1 MKICFCREVNED
13 NVLIRNVLVE
23 FEDSLKY
30 VSKTYFALEW
40 SIIVHFYRTHT
51 HGAQIS
57 HNEAHC
63 RAHRTV
69 PRMHNIH
76 NSLGSGFLSR

>member
-1 MKICFCREVNED
+1 MNIAFCREVNED

-30 VSKTYFALEW
+30 VSKTHFALEW
-40 SIIVHFYRTHT
+40 SIIVHFYTVM

-57 HNEAHC
+57 QNQAHC
-63 RAHRTV
+63 WAHCTV
-69 PRMHNIH
+69 SCMHNIH
-76 NSLGSGFLSR
+76 TSMGSGFLSR